1 MQTPDPKHTFYDA
14 FLPSTE
20 VYNRTFLLFVLLLY
34 HMGLGPTSNKA
45 PNTNAREMRCRLC
58 HFLLLLMVDAR
69 VDAKIYVLWLH
80 CSTME
85 KLLFLCFPSIL
96 LIYFRFWPLDP
107 NIIWSKN
114 EHCTGMN
121 ESICLRALHFRSR
134 SPSFARPTH
143 GSPGVL
149 NGSKRRPK
157 RGPSDD
163 RVTL

>member
-69 VDAKIYVLWLH
+69 VDAKIYVQQWKSC
-80 CSTME
+80 CSSVFPPFFSFIFAFGHWIPI
-85 KLLFLCFPSIL
+85 LFGAKMS
-96 LIYFRFWPLDP
+96 
-107 NIIWSKN
+107 
-114 EHCTGMN
+114 T
-121 ESICLRALHFRSR
+121 AL
-134 SPSFARPTH
+134 
-143 GSPGVL
+143 V
-149 NGSKRRPK
+149 
-157 RGPSDD
+157 
-163 RVTL
+163 